1 MSPALPRAFLARP
14 LAHRGLHDRAAGVI
28 ENSRAA
34 AEAAIEAGYG
44 IELDLQ
50 LSADGEAMVFH
61 DDELNRLTGETGPV
75 RERTA
80 RELSRI
86 RLAGSEET
94 IPTLAEFLS
103 LVGGR
108 APLLVEAKDQ
118 SLTMGPVDGRL
129 ERRAARLLSAYDGEN
144 AVMSFNPHS
153 VALFRDAAPEIP
165 RGRTTCSFKEE
176 YWSGL
181 APARRAEL
189 ARMDDLDA
197 LGCGFISHQHNDL
210 GDDEVARVK
219 AKGLPIL
226 CWTIRSP
233 EAEAAARRVAD
244 NVTFEGY
251 RA

>member
-1 MSPALPRAFLARP
+1 MIPALPRAFLERP

-34 AEAAIEAGYG
+34 AEAAIAAGYG

-61 DDELNRLTGETGPV
+61 DDDLNRLTGETGPV

-86 RLAGSEET
+86 RLTGSDET

-103 LVGGR
+103 LVGRR

-118 SLTMGPVDGRL
+118 SLVMGPVDGRL
-129 ERRAARLLSAYDGEN
+129 ERRAARLLSAYDGEK

-153 VALFRDAAPEIP
+153 VALFRDAAPAIP
-165 RGRTTCSFKEE
+165 RGRTTCSFRED

-181 APARRAEL
+181 APERRAEL

-210 GDDEVARVK
+210 GDEEVARVK
-219 AKGLPIL
+219 TTGLPIL

-244 NVTFEGY
+244 NITFEGY